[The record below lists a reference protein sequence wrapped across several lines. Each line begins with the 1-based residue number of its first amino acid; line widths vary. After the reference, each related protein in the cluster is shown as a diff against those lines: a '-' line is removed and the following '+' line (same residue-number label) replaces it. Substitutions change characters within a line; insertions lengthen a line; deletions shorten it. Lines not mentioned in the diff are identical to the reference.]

1 MERLSRFTL
10 LLMNEKRYDDA
21 EKVLKDKE
29 CRDKMFKRLGVG
41 WAAGKGHRMGYLVE
55 VFEAGSFLTYD
66 RAHYVSERRVKQS
79 AEQNSGLGI

>member
-29 CRDKMFKRLGVG
+29 YRDKMFKRLGVG

-55 VFEAGSFLTYD
+55 AFEALSTDIEEQTVFE
-66 RAHYVSERRVKQS
+66 
-79 AEQNSGLGI
+79 